1 MVKFGSTIIVVTV
14 TMPVI
19 VIWAMIRIAI
29 STGCTPN
36 AVVLVV
42 VEFISIMISIVVLVM
57 IGTTIKRPGDL
68 WHNSPVITMI

>member
-1 MVKFGSTIIVVTV
+1 MVKFGSTVIVVM
-14 TMPVI
+14 MPVI

-57 IGTTIKRPGDL
+57 IGTTIKRPGNL
-68 WHNSPVITMI
+68 WHNSPVITMM